1 MKRLFLLINFNFY
14 IKVWFIF
21 FSQNFEKSNLPSRFC
36 GKRDVQ
42 YFVYRKDK
50 GKKIKIK
57 NIKENDFLI
66 LDSIIENQI

>member
-1 MKRLFLLINFNFY
+1 MVCFLN
-14 IKVWFIF
+14 F

-57 NIKENDFLI
+57 NIKKNDFLI